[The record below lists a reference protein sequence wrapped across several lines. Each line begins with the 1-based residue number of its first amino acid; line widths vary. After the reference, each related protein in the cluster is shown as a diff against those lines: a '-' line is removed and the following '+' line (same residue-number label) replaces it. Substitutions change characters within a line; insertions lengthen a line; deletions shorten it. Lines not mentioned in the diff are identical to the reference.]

1 MKSFAVSVVAL
12 SLAVSAQAGDI
23 VIDTRHPIQTF
34 RPDEAFGAALDGM
47 GKDEVAQLYTP
58 HNVAAMTK
66 AGLKPVT
73 YRLRTELGIEAW
85 HWNEQGTW
93 SDPAHQQGYWTSS
106 DHSGKPILMTHG
118 YALPRRGDTVDNANE
133 LSWSMLDDGDE
144 GTFWKTNPYLDKTY
158 THLDSNR
165 PQWAIVD
172 LGADTTVDAA
182 KIVWAE
188 PYAVTYAVQYWVGID
203 QYDPAGKWV
212 DFSGGRVT
220 DGKGG
225 TAVLKL
231 TPAKTHYVRLK
242 LEQGSGTA
250 PEVSTDI
257 RDRLGFAVRE
267 LYVGST
273 GADGQFH
280 DAIHHAPKA
289 STQSF
294 VVTSSSDPWH
304 RAVDRDDE
312 LEQPGIDLL
321 YKSGLTQG
329 LPMMIPVGAVY
340 DTPDNAAALIRYVKS
355 KHYPV
360 MGVELGEEPDGQLM
374 SGIDYADLYIQAA
387 DAVHSADPSLRLGG
401 PSLQDAIADAY
412 MEDEADKSFTSQF
425 VKRLDARGRLK
436 DLNFFTFERYPF
448 DDTCPSAGS
457 LLIKQGEGMDQL
469 MARLDRDG
477 VPRSVDWIITE
488 YGFSAFGGRVEV
500 EVPSALMNADIA
512 AGFLSRGGK
521 AAYMFGYGPN
531 IPLAAPKPC
540 GGYGTMMLQQAD
552 SKGQA
557 RDNMPAFWGAQ
568 MLSQD
573 WLQSGHGAHVLYPV
587 TTDIHDAKGQP
598 LVTAY
603 AVKRPD
609 GRMAVMIVNRDP
621 DHAHNIHIRLA
632 GAKRGLK
639 AAMVY
644 QYYPALYKWHP
655 NGDIGRVVR
664 DFAPVKRQVSAGA
677 AIRLPAMS
685 LTVVRAKP

>member
-1 MKSFAVSVVAL
+1 MKLLAVSLIAL
-12 SLAVSAQAGDI
+12 SLATASHAGEI

-58 HNVAAMTK
+58 HNVAAMTR
-66 AGLKPVT
+66 AGLKPIT

-85 HWNEQGTW
+85 HWNERGTW

-106 DHSGKPILMTHG
+106 DHSDAPLLMTHG
-118 YALPRRGDTVDNANE
+118 YALPRRGNTMDNANE

-144 GTFWKTNPYLDKTY
+144 GTFWKTNPYLDRHF
-158 THLDSNR
+158 THLDGDHA
-165 PQWAIVD
+165 QWAIID
-172 LGADTTVDAA
+172 LGADTTVDTA

-188 PYAVTYAVQYWVGID
+188 PYAINYALQYWVGD
-203 QYDPAGKWV
+203 QYSPAGKWV
-212 DFSGGRVT
+212 DFPGGRVT

-231 TPAKTHYVRLK
+231 KPTQAHFIRLK

-250 PEVSTDI
+250 SAGSTDI

-273 GADGQFH
+273 DAAGQVH
-280 DAIHHAPKA
+280 DSIRHAAKA
-289 STQSF
+289 SAQSF
-294 VVTSSSDPWH
+294 VVTSSTDPWH
-304 RAVDRDDE
+304 RAIDRDDA
-312 LEQPGIDLL
+312 LEQPGIDRV
-321 YKSGLTQG
+321 YQSGLTQG
-329 LPMMIPVGAVY
+329 RPMMIPVGAVY

-374 SGIDYADLYIQAA
+374 SGVDYADLYIQAA
-387 DAVHSADPSLRLGG
+387 DAVLGVDPALRLGG

-425 VKRLDARGRLK
+425 VKRLQARGRIK

-448 DDTCPSAGS
+448 DDTCPPASS
-457 LLIKQGEGMDQL
+457 LLVKQGAGMDEL
-469 MARLDRDG
+469 MARLDKDG

-488 YGFSAFGGRVEV
+488 YGFSAFGGRAEV
-500 EVPSALMNADIA
+500 EMPSALMNADIA

-521 AAYMFGYGPN
+521 AAYLFGYGPN
-531 IPLAAPKPC
+531 WPLAAPKPC
-540 GGYGTMMLQQAD
+540 GGYGTMMLQSAD
-552 SKGQA
+552 ENGQA
-557 RDNMPAFWGAQ
+557 RDNLPAYWGAR
-568 MLSQD
+568 MLIQD
-573 WLQSGHGAHVLYPV
+573 WLQPGHGVHVLYPATADV
-587 TTDIHDAKGQP
+587 RDKAGQP

-609 GRMAVMIVNRDP
+609 GHWAVMIVNRDARVH
-621 DHAHNIHIRLA
+621 DVRLKLA
-632 GAKRGLK
+632 GRKGLE
-639 AAMVY
+639 AATVY
-644 QYYPALYKWHP
+644 QYDSGLYTWQPENDGGHVVRSLPPVERRVKTGGAVSLPAL
-655 NGDIGRVVR
+655 
-664 DFAPVKRQVSAGA
+664 
-677 AIRLPAMS
+677 S
-685 LTVVRAKP
+685 LTVVREGA